1 MRPNQSYV
9 IFFCFCL
16 FCFGQLFISRS
27 TWHWWAIK
35 WNWKLTRK
43 LLFAC
48 MSFIAPDPV
57 WFCWVLLSRPP
68 CVLFCRYIDLKNMR
82 RLSQTTSWK
91 NFTRDFLFS
100 QCERDLNEMTS
111 RSIPVRC
118 ASSRCRCSTSFR
130 RVRETSGLS
139 RHAHTLQA
147 NERRQTLTQRSK
159 GNKEQTR
166 TQSGRKGLCRW
177 KCWTL

>member
-1 MRPNQSYV
+1 MFVLFWAV
-9 IFFCFCL
+9 IHFPFDMALMSNKVKLKTYSEVVVRVHVVYCAKSSLIL
-16 FCFGQLFISRS
+16 FSSLVPSSVC
-27 TWHWWAIK
+27 A
-35 WNWKLTRK
+35 
-43 LLFAC
+43 
-48 MSFIAPDPV
+48 
-57 WFCWVLLSRPP
+57 
-68 CVLFCRYIDLKNMR
+68 LFCRYIDLKNMR

-139 RHAHTLQA
+139 RHAHTLQKRT
-147 NERRQTLTQRSK
+147 NEGK
-159 GNKEQTR
+159 H
-166 TQSGRKGLCRW
+166 
-177 KCWTL
+177 